1 MRVTISGNTVGATA
15 HTYESGG
22 GLVRHLIMNPPDRH
36 YALVRSYGEGGYQPG
51 VLDKTYSFVF
61 TENGDLDEGTPET
74 IFTVVADTESDAK
87 QLSRLR
93 FTQIERGQWWVMFVE
108 NALLDESTKA
118 TS

>member
-1 MRVTISGNTVGATA
+1 MRVSISGNTVGATA

-22 GLVRHLIMNPPDRH
+22 GLVRHLIVNPPDRH
-36 YALVRSYGEGGYQPG
+36 YALVRSYGDGGHQSG

-61 TENGDLDEGTPET
+61 TENGDLDEDTPET

-93 FTQIERGQWWVMFVE
+93 FTQIERGQWWVMFID
-108 NALLDESTKA
+108 NSLLDEPVPAKT
-118 TS
+118 